1 MCHVSSPLAAAAAV
15 LVAFRHVVVV
25 VGAFLMLLLWCGVL
39 MVNGEWWMVDG
50 GWWMVK
56 VTDCNKIISSNGNKM
71 KKDIPGA

>member
-50 GWWMVK
+50 KG
-56 VTDCNKIISSNGNKM
+56 D
-71 KKDIPGA
+71 